1 MAMQPRLVVFLIGAA
16 MVCGCATPGEQAGA
30 RYFLDASRCVK
41 RAAHNQPIQV
51 PTGRTMTRMDIA
63 MSYDAT
69 HFSDCMVRAGH
80 PSPRVEPE
88 SYLVE
93 SRKCLELAPAATL
106 PEDAYAACI
115 DRSGIDVDVEFQDIR
130 TRK

>member
-1 MAMQPRLVVFLIGAA
+1 
-16 MVCGCATPGEQAGA
+16 
-30 RYFLDASRCVK
+30 
-41 RAAHNQPIQV
+41 
-51 PTGRTMTRMDIA
+51 
-63 MSYDAT
+63 
-69 HFSDCMVRAGH
+69 MVRAGH

-93 SRKCLELAPAATL
+93 SRKCLELASAATL

-115 DRSGIDVDVEFQDIR
+115 DRSGIDVDVEFQDVR